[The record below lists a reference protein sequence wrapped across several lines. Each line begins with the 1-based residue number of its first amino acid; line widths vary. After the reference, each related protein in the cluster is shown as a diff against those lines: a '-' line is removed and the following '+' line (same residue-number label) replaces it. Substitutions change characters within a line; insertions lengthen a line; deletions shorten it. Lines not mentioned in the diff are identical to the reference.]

1 MWWRDRTMG
10 IRSIGRRLFFGHE
23 STTKESINPW
33 IGADAG
39 NGFGAK
45 RLLRSSIQLNSG
57 GRSTH
62 ADAAVLD
69 GVQVLTRYCKIE
81 SPYWFGFLSHYRDL
95 GVKYV
100 NVCVQS
106 EDDFD
111 AVIQSPTPDGLVVI
125 GFRIASDLD
134 PSSAL
139 SNFDLGLISGQA
151 PFTLLVDCDEYFYAL
166 RPDLVLLDLFHTF
179 PEVGQFYFPWL
190 MCPVLS
196 PRETDLHG
204 FWGHIG
210 KPVVH
215 SSRMASI
222 GNDHS
227 FRVDDPSNDTRHC
240 SAPAGLFGFVIIH
253 YWSRTFRDCLLKTF
267 NNRFKDSKSSDI
279 DFALA
284 KIRSGD
290 LPVRL
295 RLLAYLR
302 SQAGF
307 LPVPSMPVSNFRFDL
322 EERLLRQCLCQ
333 DDESLCRTTFDS
345 YCEKLMQ
352 ERSRLPI
359 YPSIALKSIVDQLPS
374 PLIN

>member
-1 MWWRDRTMG
+1 MG
-10 IRSIGRRLFFGHE
+10 IRSFGRRLFLGHE
-23 STTKESINPW
+23 PMTKAANNPW

-45 RLLRSSIQLNSG
+45 KLLRSSIQYESDAGASL
-57 GRSTH
+57 
-62 ADAAVLD
+62 ADTAVLD
-69 GVQVLTRYCKIE
+69 GVQVLTRYCAIE
-81 SPYWFGFLSHYRDL
+81 SPYWFGFLSHYSDL

-106 EDDFD
+106 EEDFN
-111 AVIQSPTPDGLVVI
+111 AVIESPTPVGLVVI
-125 GFRIASDLD
+125 CHRISSDLD

-139 SNFDLGLISGQA
+139 SMFDLGLISDQA
-151 PFTLLVDCDEYFYAL
+151 PFTLLVDCDEYFHAL
-166 RPDLVLLDLFHTF
+166 RSDLTLSDLFRTF
-179 PEVGQFYFPWL
+179 PEAGQFYFPWL

-196 PRETDLHG
+196 PGDTDLLG

-210 KPVVH
+210 KPAVR

-240 SAPAGLFGFVIIH
+240 SSPAGLFGFVIIH

-267 NNRFKDSKSSDI
+267 NNRFKDSKSSDL
-279 DFALA
+279 DLALV
-284 KIRSGD
+284 KIRTGD

-302 SQAGF
+302 AQVGF
-307 LPVPSMPVSNFRFDL
+307 LPVPSLPISNFQLDL
-322 EERLLRQCLCQ
+322 EERLLRDCLEP

-345 YCEKLMQ
+345 YCERLVQ

-359 YPSIALKSIVDQLPS
+359 YPSIALKAIVDQLPA
-374 PLIN
+374 PLIT